1 MGLFRRS
8 EPDESDVI
16 ATGAEVDAAARQLQQ
31 QDSDELAQRLIARAG
46 PANERRVGMAILAR
60 AADYE
65 PSGE

>member
-8 EPDESDVI
+8 QPSEPDVL

-31 QDSDELAQRLIARAG
+31 GGSDALAQQLIARGDEADG
-46 PANERRVGMAILAR
+46 QRIGMAILAR

-65 PSGE
+65 PTD